1 MKSIPI
7 AMRQRII
14 ELYDKGKTTREI
26 AAALGFCVAAV
37 RRVRQQ
43 FQERG
48 SLTPQTD
55 RCGRKSLLTA
65 ERKALLHQILS
76 QKPDATLAELG
87 AQMDRPFGTSTVDL
101 WLRQLGWNY
110 KKNPAR
116 DRASPT
122 RRGAKKGRLA

>member
-1 MKSIPI
+1 MKSIPN

-14 ELYDKGKTTREI
+14 ELYDKGKTTRDI

-48 SLTPQTD
+48 SLKPQTD
-55 RCGRKSLLTA
+55 RCGRKSLLTP
-65 ERKALLHQILS
+65 ERKALLQQMLS

-110 KKNPAR
+110 KKNAAR
-116 DRASPT
+116 NGAGTT
-122 RRGAKKGRLA
+122 RRGPKKGRLA